1 MASKLDANQCIKTAF
16 DDSTETLKV
25 SIPAVTTEIELDASD
40 GDSVLS
46 HTYNVSNTASLDN
59 SSTGVVISE
68 FDISGLKNFNLYTK
82 TLTAITGAQV
92 LTFQISPADS
102 GDVWID
108 TSLTI
113 TPSTTA
119 NVVVSGT
126 VATNIVARRGR
137 VSIAAAITTGTFDV
151 YAVGQS

>member
-1 MASKLDANQCIKTAF
+1 MASKLDANQCIKSAF
-16 DDSTETLKV
+16 DDSSETLKV
-25 SIPAVTTEIELDASD
+25 SMPAVTTQIELSASD
-40 GDSVLS
+40 GDSVIS
-46 HTYNVSNTASLDN
+46 HTNNVSNTASLDN
-59 SSTGVVISE
+59 SSTGVVLAE

-92 LTFQISPADS
+92 LTFEISPADS
-102 GDVWID
+102 GDVWVS

-119 NVVVSGT
+119 NVVVAGT
-126 VATNIVARRGR
+126 VSTDIVARRGR
-137 VSIAAAITTGTFDV
+137 VSIAAAITSGTFDI